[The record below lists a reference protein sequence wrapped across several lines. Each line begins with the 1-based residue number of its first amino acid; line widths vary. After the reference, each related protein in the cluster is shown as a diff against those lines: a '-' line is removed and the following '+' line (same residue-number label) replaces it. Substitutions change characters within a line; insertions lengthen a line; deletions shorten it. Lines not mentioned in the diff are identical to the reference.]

1 MPLAPPSAVRA
12 LLLPAVLAAASASRS
27 GDGAAEGG
35 SESAAAPAARPN
47 FVFIFADDMR
57 KDDMVALPRI
67 KEQMVARGTSME
79 YVHPR
84 CPPSPA
90 PPGPDSRSGCAAGT
104 FS

>member
-27 GDGAAEGG
+27 GDGAAAAGG

-79 YVHPR
+79 CVWTP
-84 CPPSPA
+84 CPAAAAAAARGAPA
-90 PPGPDSRSGCAAGT
+90 
-104 FS
+104 